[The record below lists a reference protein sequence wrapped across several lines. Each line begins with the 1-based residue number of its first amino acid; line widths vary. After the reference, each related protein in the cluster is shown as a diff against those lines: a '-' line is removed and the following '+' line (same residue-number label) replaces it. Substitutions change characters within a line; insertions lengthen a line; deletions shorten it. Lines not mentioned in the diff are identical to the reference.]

1 MAGKKSNSRRKPS
14 LNFWFLTVTRNQV
27 LRLAILKTS
36 LRKKKRNN
44 NNKNNSSSNN
54 KPHRS
59 QKVAKDHQPGDHL
72 KEGTQIFIHLSVQQK
87 V

>member
-14 LNFWFLTVTRNQV
+14 MNFWLLTLSQNHV

-44 NNKNNSSSNN
+44 NKKNNSSSSN
-54 KPHRS
+54 KP
-59 QKVAKDHQPGDHL
+59 
-72 KEGTQIFIHLSVQQK
+72 QQK
-87 V
+87 TNDGLQSGVGSPT